1 MVGAGRLVDRGF
13 GGNDRMV
20 IVAVERGRVGS
31 PDVLRRDDEERN
43 RVAR

>member
-1 MVGAGRLVDRGF
+1 MGGAGRLVGRGF

-20 IVAVERGRVGS
+20 TVAVERGRVGIA
-31 PDVLRRDDEERN
+31 RRDDEERN